1 MEMTVTFT
9 SLAEARDWA
18 AEFLGYP
25 LKNIE
30 QTPTTRAT
38 PSNEELI
45 EIANTPDESVGPV
58 IVAEPDP
65 APKDVDPRAIH
76 LGKNQRKVL
85 AILMENNGSTV
96 ATGVVAAQIGV
107 GSPVVSSIMSKLS
120 KRGLCFSPK
129 RGRWQYLTEEAMI
142 AYNKA
147 METLD
152 VANEEPVRKAEPV
165 PEEPLPPEPE
175 PTPPPKEES
184 IDDLLSSLDL

>member
-25 LKNIE
+25 LKTIE

-38 PSNEELI
+38 PSDEELI
-45 EIANTPDESVGPV
+45 EIANTPDDSVGPV
-58 IVAEPDP
+58 IVAEPAPEP
-65 APKDVDPRAIH
+65 APEDVDPRAIH

-96 ATGVVAAQIGV
+96 ATGVVATQIGV
-107 GSPVVSSIMSKLS
+107 KSPVVSSIMSKLS

-129 RGRWQYLTEEAMI
+129 RGRWQYLTEEAMV

-165 PEEPLPPEPE
+165 PEEPLPPE
-175 PTPPPKEES
+175 KEES

>member
-25 LKNIE
+25 LKTIE
-30 QTPTTRAT
+30 QTPATRAT
-38 PSNEELI
+38 PSDEELI
-45 EIANTPDESVGPV
+45 EIANTPDDSVGPV
-58 IVAEPDP
+58 IVADP
-65 APKDVDPRAIH
+65 APEDVDPRAIH

-96 ATGVVAAQIGV
+96 ATGVVATQIGV
-107 GSPVVSSIMSKLS
+107 KSPVVSSIMSKLS

-165 PEEPLPPEPE
+165 TEEPLPPEPE
-175 PTPPPKEES
+175 PKEES
-184 IDDLLSSLDL
+184 IDDLLSGLDL